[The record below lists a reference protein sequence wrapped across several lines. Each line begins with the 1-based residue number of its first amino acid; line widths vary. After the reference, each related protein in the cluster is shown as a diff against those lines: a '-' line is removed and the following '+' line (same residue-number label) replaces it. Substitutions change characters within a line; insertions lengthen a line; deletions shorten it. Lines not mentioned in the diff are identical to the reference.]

1 MVKNII
7 SILVKEGIVS
17 PFKPVRMSGL
27 DDFFGFKLETNQAQ
41 LEKFINYLCNLCVM
55 VDCVCVCVWVGGGG
69 GGGGG
74 GGIYRMAKVDMLL
87 VVYTCLTYLPFPVPH
102 PFLVTKACHPWQNTQ
117 PLPCY
122 LVSPMP
128 ERTLSSELQVQLQ
141 ETADFV

>member
-41 LEKFINYLCNLCVM
+41 LEKFINYLRNLCVM
-55 VDCVCVCVWVGGGG
+55 VDCVCVCVCGW
-69 GGGGG
+69 

-87 VVYTCLTYLPFPVPH
+87 VVYTSLTYLPFPVPH

-141 ETADFV
+141 GTADFV